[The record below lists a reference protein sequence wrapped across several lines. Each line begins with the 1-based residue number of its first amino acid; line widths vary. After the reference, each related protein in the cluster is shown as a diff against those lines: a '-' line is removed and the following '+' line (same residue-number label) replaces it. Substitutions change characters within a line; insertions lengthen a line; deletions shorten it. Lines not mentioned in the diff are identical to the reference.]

1 MRSSRRLCIALLL
14 CVPLGCAKNESGAQ
28 PAPQQEVTVFA
39 AASLRESFTILAKQ
53 LEASRPGVHVVLS
66 FAGSQALRSQI
77 EQDAPADVF
86 ASADQ
91 RHMQALL
98 TAGRVLEPRLFAKN
112 DLVLVVALAKEGAL
126 RELKSLPDAERI
138 VLGGAEVPVGAY
150 TARALDAASRDY
162 GADFRARVEAHV
174 VSREPDVR
182 QVLAKV
188 ALGEAEAGIV
198 YRTDALTQKG
208 KVAIVSIPAAYNVIA
223 EYPVA
228 VTKSAP
234 HAELGRAFVTL
245 LLSPEGQS
253 VLAQQGFLPPSAGA
267 LAR

>member
-1 MRSSRRLCIALLL
+1 MRSTRRLCVALLL
-14 CVPLGCAKNESGAQ
+14 CLPLGCARNKSV
-28 PAPQQEVTVFA
+28 PRPTPKQEVTVFA
-39 AASLRESFTILAKQ
+39 AASLREPFTTLAQK
-53 LEASRPGVHVVLS
+53 LEAERPGAHVVLS

-86 ASADQ
+86 ASADE
-91 RHMQALL
+91 RHMQALV
-98 TAGRVLEPRLFAKN
+98 TAGRVLEPRVFAKN

-126 RELKSLPDAERI
+126 RELKNLPDAERI

-150 TARALDAASRDY
+150 TLKALDAASRDY
-162 GADFRARVEAHV
+162 GRDFRARVEAHV

-188 ALGEAEAGIV
+188 ALGEADAGIV
-198 YRTDALTQKG
+198 YRTDALSQKG
-208 KVAIVSIPAAYNVIA
+208 KVVVVSIPVAYNVIA

-228 VTKSAP
+228 VTHSSP
-234 HAELGRAFVTL
+234 HAELGHAFVEL